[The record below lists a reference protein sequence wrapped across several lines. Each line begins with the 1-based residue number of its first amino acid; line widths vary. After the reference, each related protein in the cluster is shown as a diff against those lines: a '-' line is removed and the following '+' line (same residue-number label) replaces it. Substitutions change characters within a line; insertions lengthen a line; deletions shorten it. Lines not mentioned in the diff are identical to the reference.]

1 MTRFAV
7 IAGGGTAGHVL
18 PALAIA
24 EGLVDGGHALDEIMY
39 MGAERGI
46 ETRLVPPA
54 GIDHR
59 FFDVV
64 GLQRG
69 LSVSAFV
76 RNLSFAPKLLR
87 ARRSAIRVMRRD
99 RPRVV
104 VSVGG
109 YASLPAVLAARRLRV
124 PVVVVSYDRTPGRS
138 SRLTSR
144 FASAT
149 ATAFPGSG
157 LPRARWT
164 GAPVRRSVRTVDR
177 EGDRRVARERL
188 GIPVD
193 RFMVA
198 VIGGSL
204 GSRVLN
210 RSVLALVGESSHD
223 RSLAVF
229 HVVGERFVDEH
240 RGDGGL
246 DRDGSDG
253 VWYRVIGYEDRMSDV
268 YAACD
273 LLIGRGGAGTV
284 ADVATVGVP
293 SVLVPWAGASDDHQR
308 ANVAWLSDE
317 DAAVML
323 DEGEVATR
331 LATVVGELR
340 ADSVRLDRLG
350 SRARSLGEP
359 NRRGAITELIEEV
372 AGVSP

>member
-1 MTRFAV
+1 
-7 IAGGGTAGHVL
+7 
-18 PALAIA
+18 
-24 EGLVDGGHALDEIMY
+24 
-39 MGAERGI
+39 
-46 ETRLVPPA
+46 
-54 GIDHR
+54 
-59 FFDVV
+59 
-64 GLQRG
+64 
-69 LSVSAFV
+69 
-76 RNLSFAPKLLR
+76 
-87 ARRSAIRVMRRD
+87 
-99 RPRVV
+99 
-104 VSVGG
+104 
-109 YASLPAVLAARRLRV
+109 
-124 PVVVVSYDRTPGRS
+124 
-138 SRLTSR
+138 
-144 FASAT
+144 
-149 ATAFPGSG
+149 
-157 LPRARWT
+157 
-164 GAPVRRSVRTVDR
+164 
-177 EGDRRVARERL
+177 
-188 GIPVD
+188 
-193 RFMVA
+193 

-284 ADVATVGVP
+284 ADVATVGIP
-293 SVLVPWAGASDDHQR
+293 SVLVPWSGASDDHQR